1 MPRGMAKKIK
11 KKKITYRSL
20 KRQKIFWL
28 LEHRKWPVRMKL
40 RVFEVWVTEHLWASL
55 G

>member
-1 MPRGMAKKIK
+1 MPHFMAKKRP
-11 KKKITYRSL
+11 YRSL

-28 LEHRKWPVRMKL
+28 LEHRKWPVRIKL
-40 RVFEVWVTEHLWASL
+40 RLLEVWVAEHLWASV